1 MSKKVIFLHG
11 VGNGDPQRNWLSGL
25 NQGLAAAGVGPVSG
39 ADVISPDY
47 AWLLNAV
54 GVKLKHPPT
63 TYRVKDDRPERRAFV
78 RRQSRIERLLEQS
91 GFAKG
96 FGLRRMPDVVV
107 APLQTAT
114 VKSGVLKQVY
124 NYMSEEGLRAA
135 VLTQVLKELPASGEI
150 ILIGHSLGSIIAID
164 LLDHLPEELHVSRFI
179 TIGSPGSA
187 QILHEKHER
196 LLKRFPYARVDD
208 WTNFFVPFDLVTAG
222 RGLASVFPGA
232 QDFRIQIP
240 RSTTNPIAHNAEQY
254 LAHPAVGML
263 VADALVPPVDVP
275 ATGTEIAVRI
285 DDTETDALFTL
296 AYGKRVASKIGK
308 KDITARYEDT
318 LKVLSDEF
326 VDGVRQRLPQ
336 GSSLPVEVAAI
347 AQGQRPE
354 FPQRLEFDDAVR
366 RVVAMSFT
374 NIIQPYEIEIGSAQ
388 SDAIPD
394 FFVDLGY
401 TSDHGRRVK
410 EAIAEVREVL
420 TDSGGF
426 PTGRLALAAAGLAL
440 IAAGPIGIATMGTA
454 AGAAAITS
462 GLAAFGPGGMAGGL
476 ALLSGLASTGAM
488 VTTAAATLKVGD
500 IAEASDPATLAIAVA
515 SSHALKMVGEPP
527 NPNLWAS
534 LTTAEGIVS
543 ARINKLSE
551 FSDPKSPLASQLRQ
565 TREII
570 NRLMKFAHDNDLG
583 MKKLT
588 QY

>member
-208 WTNFFVPFDLVTAG
+208 WTNFFVPFD
-222 RGLASVFPGA
+222 
-232 QDFRIQIP
+232 
-240 RSTTNPIAHNAEQY
+240 
-254 LAHPAVGML
+254 
-263 VADALVPPVDVP
+263 
-275 ATGTEIAVRI
+275 
-285 DDTETDALFTL
+285 
-296 AYGKRVASKIGK
+296 
-308 KDITARYEDT
+308 
-318 LKVLSDEF
+318 
-326 VDGVRQRLPQ
+326 
-336 GSSLPVEVAAI
+336 GSSGI
-347 AQGQRPE
+347 
-354 FPQRLEFDDAVR
+354 
-366 RVVAMSFT
+366 RV
-374 NIIQPYEIEIGSAQ
+374 
-388 SDAIPD
+388 
-394 FFVDLGY
+394 
-401 TSDHGRRVK
+401 H
-410 EAIAEVREVL
+410 
-420 TDSGGF
+420 
-426 PTGRLALAAAGLAL
+426 
-440 IAAGPIGIATMGTA
+440 
-454 AGAAAITS
+454 
-462 GLAAFGPGGMAGGL
+462 
-476 ALLSGLASTGAM
+476 
-488 VTTAAATLKVGD
+488 
-500 IAEASDPATLAIAVA
+500 
-515 SSHALKMVGEPP
+515 
-527 NPNLWAS
+527 
-534 LTTAEGIVS
+534 
-543 ARINKLSE
+543 
-551 FSDPKSPLASQLRQ
+551 
-565 TREII
+565 
-570 NRLMKFAHDNDLG
+570 
-583 MKKLT
+583 
-588 QY
+588 